1 MGDLAQDETLEVVV
15 VTGLSGAGKTTAVN
29 ALEDLGYFCVD
40 NLPTPVVPA
49 TLAALRAGGDR
60 KVALGIDVR
69 GRAYLEGAAKMLK
82 GVAAEPG
89 VALSILFV
97 DAPEE
102 LLARRFSATR
112 RPHPLSTPERTARS
126 GSVRSSGVRA
136 VIDGIRLERK
146 LLADLRG
153 MASVVIDTAG
163 QSVHDLRREVIKSF
177 SEDHSSSTNMIVRV
191 VSFGFKFGAPSDAD
205 LVFDVRFLPNPYF
218 VTELRPLSGTDAE
231 VARYVLEHPDAIGFL
246 ERLYPLL
253 KFCLP
258 RYRSEGKSYV
268 TVAIGCTGGRHR
280 SVALTEEIAARLS
293 EELGFGVD
301 AVHRDIKQ
309 AEHIAEPAPTPSERP
324 LDGSDKS

>member
-1 MGDLAQDETLEVVV
+1 MSDSASDQKLEVVV

-49 TLAALRAGGDR
+49 TLDALRAGGDR

-82 GVAAEPG
+82 GVASQPG

-112 RPHPLSTPERTARS
+112 RPHPLSTPERT
-126 GSVRSSGVRA
+126 GQSVGVRA
-136 VIDGIRLERK
+136 VMDGIRLERK
-146 LLADLRG
+146 LLSDLRG
-153 MASVVIDTAG
+153 MASVLIDTAG
-163 QSVHDLRREVIKSF
+163 LSVHDLRREVVKSF
-177 SEDHSSSTNMIVRV
+177 SEDHSSSTNMIVRI

-218 VTELRPLSGTDAE
+218 VAELRPLAGTDSE
-231 VARYVLEHPDAIGFL
+231 VARYVLGNPDATGFL
-246 ERLYPLL
+246 ELLYPLL

-293 EELGFGVD
+293 EELGFGID
-301 AVHRDIKQ
+301 AVHRDIRQ
-309 AEHIAEPAPTPSERP
+309 SEHIAEPEPSSTEMPT
-324 LDGSDKS
+324 DGSEKQ